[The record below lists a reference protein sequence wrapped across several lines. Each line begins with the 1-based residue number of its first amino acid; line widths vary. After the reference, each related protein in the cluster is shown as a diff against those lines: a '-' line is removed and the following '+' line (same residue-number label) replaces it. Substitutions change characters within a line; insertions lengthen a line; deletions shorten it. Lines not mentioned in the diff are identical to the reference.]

1 MSTSSLSEE
10 MKRHAML
17 AVGAINDKNSE
28 IANVLES
35 GSLSRS
41 EQSWGSLAGTCHDEC
56 HAWSKEIKMISG
68 QTS

>member
-1 MSTSSLSEE
+1 MSAFSLSEE

-17 AVGAINDKNSE
+17 AVGATNDKNSE

-35 GSLSRS
+35 GSFSRS
-41 EQSWGSLAGTCHDEC
+41 EQSWGSLAGTCHEC